1 VELVELSGNGIA
13 MHIKVCLLAGF
24 SFSKSV
30 IGVKGAGETRASNHF
45 MHSVSGCHIS
55 QHDND
60 ASAGDRKM
68 YFF

>member
-1 VELVELSGNGIA
+1 
-13 MHIKVCLLAGF
+13 
-24 SFSKSV
+24 
-30 IGVKGAGETRASNHF
+30 